1 MLKSLSIENYAL
13 IDSLHIAFD
22 KGFTVISGETG
33 AGKSIILGALSLILG
48 QRADS
53 RYVKSGENKCLI
65 EGMLD
70 ISSYNL
76 KSFFEDND
84 WVYDGD
90 ECILR
95 REVWAN
101 GKSRAFVNDSPVYLH
116 DMKHLGDKL
125 IDVHSQH
132 KNLSLNDNLFQLNVI
147 DTLANT
153 KNELEIYSKAYNEYR
168 ETEKDLNNFKSQAR
182 KNKEEED
189 FLRFQYTALSE
200 ANLQIDEQEI
210 LEAELETIT
219 HSEEIKSGLFEITTL
234 MSEGENN
241 LESQLGAIHDT
252 LQKIENVFPKVSELK
267 ERVMTA
273 YIDLKDVR
281 EEASGYFEEIDFDPD
296 RQQYLEDRL
305 SLIYGLQ
312 KKHSITSVSQ
322 LIEYRDEMQ
331 KQLSNIDSLDERLA
345 NLEKETEAKR
355 NVMFSAGTQLSSK
368 RKSITSE
375 IETELIKR
383 LSYLKI
389 MNAGFKCSFK
399 EKKNPDETGIDEIQ
413 FLFSANKNTPL
424 QPVSEIASGG
434 EISRLMLCLK
444 AMIAG
449 ATSLPTILFD
459 EIDTG
464 TSGDIA
470 DRLGNIM
477 KKMSLDMQV
486 ISITHLP
493 QIASKGDAH
502 LLVFKDE
509 TENEVN
515 TNIKV
520 LTQQERVDEIARM
533 LSGSEV
539 SAEAIENARV
549 MLSL

>member
-1 MLKSLSIENYAL
+1 
-13 IDSLHIAFD
+13 
-22 KGFTVISGETG
+22 
-33 AGKSIILGALSLILG
+33 
-48 QRADS
+48 
-53 RYVKSGENKCLI
+53 
-65 EGMLD
+65 
-70 ISSYNL
+70 
-76 KSFFEDND
+76 
-84 WVYDGD
+84 
-90 ECILR
+90 
-95 REVWAN
+95 
-101 GKSRAFVNDSPVYLH
+101 
-116 DMKHLGDKL
+116 
-125 IDVHSQH
+125 
-132 KNLSLNDNLFQLNVI
+132 
-147 DTLANT
+147 
-153 KNELEIYSKAYNEYR
+153 
-168 ETEKDLNNFKSQAR
+168 
-182 KNKEEED
+182 
-189 FLRFQYTALSE
+189 
-200 ANLQIDEQEI
+200 
-210 LEAELETIT
+210 
-219 HSEEIKSGLFEITTL
+219 

-502 LLVFKDE
+502 LLVYKNE

-520 LTQQERVDEIARM
+520 LTQQERVEEIARM

>member
-502 LLVFKDE
+502 LLVYKNE

-520 LTQQERVDEIARM
+520 LTQQERVEEIARM

>member
-200 ANLQIDEQEI
+200 ANLQIDEQEK

-502 LLVFKDE
+502 LLVYKNE

-520 LTQQERVDEIARM
+520 LTQQERVEEIARM

>member
-502 LLVFKDE
+502 LLVYKNE

>member
-132 KNLSLNDNLFQLNVI
+132 QNLSLNDNLFQLNVI

-200 ANLQIDEQEI
+200 ANLQIDEQEK

-502 LLVFKDE
+502 LLVYKNE

-520 LTQQERVDEIARM
+520 LTQQERVEEIARM

>member
-132 KNLSLNDNLFQLNVI
+132 QNLSLNDNLFQLNVI

-502 LLVFKDE
+502 LLVYKNE

-520 LTQQERVDEIARM
+520 LTQQERVEEIARM